1 MGDPLYIYEADRY
14 FKFKVNLTFLVLD
27 YEKSRSSRIKY
38 SVIRFFGFNVVLFHG
53 LVQLGMIIYKE
64 IIKATE
70 TRCEKESM
78 VKEVFIQ
85 IYIVSPSLFGTVLR
99 ITNCK
104 DDQRK

>member
-1 MGDPLYIYEADRY
+1 MYIYEADRY
-14 FKFKVNLTFLVLD
+14 FKFKVDLTFLVLD

-38 SVIRFFGFNVVLFHG
+38 SVIRFFGFNVVLFYG